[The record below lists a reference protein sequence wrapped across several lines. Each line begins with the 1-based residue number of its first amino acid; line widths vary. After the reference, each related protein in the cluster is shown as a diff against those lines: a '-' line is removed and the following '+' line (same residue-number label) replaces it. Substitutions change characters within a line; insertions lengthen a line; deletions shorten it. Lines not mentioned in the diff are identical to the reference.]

1 MIEIKNLVKIYNKGK
16 TNEFCALK
24 GIDLSIEEGEM
35 VAIIGKSGAGKS
47 TLLHILAAIDSYDKG
62 SYLVDGVSVGD
73 LKEKDRAR
81 FRNQKIGI
89 VMQDYA
95 LIDEYTIEENVQ
107 IPLIYAEPTA
117 QQLGK
122 LASEMA
128 GSPSDSLAVFAVA
141 GSNTQTVEQGVRDL
155 ADFLHMLGNPVGVI
169 SAGNSQSL
177 ERFLDLNYPLSIL
190 DVQRTMA
197 VCAEDGAAAVIL
209 ALSEETLNDDALQ
222 SVNVDVLGCD
232 DKGLSEA
239 EIVKSVARF
248 GCTVGKQTHIAGRTQ
263 ESDALAAQA
272 TEAYGQT
279 DSSALSLSIA
289 MVLAAGVR
297 KANIKSAL
305 RVSRDL
311 N

>member
-1 MIEIKNLVKIYNKGK
+1 MSAVSESMNRRMTLGLLASRYG
-16 TNEFCALK
+16 FAL
-24 GIDLSIEEGEM
+24 DPAFATEVTVTSI
-35 VAIIGKSGAGKS
+35 ADD
-47 TLLHILAAIDSYDKG
+47 IDSVRPG
-62 SYLVDGVSVGD
+62 ALFMPSTQVDEQQLRQVQALGAYGAVVPTCV
-73 LKEKDRAR
+73 AR
-81 FRNQKIGI
+81 KNGWRS
-89 VMQDYA
+89 
-95 LIDEYTIEENVQ
+95 

-141 GSNTQTVEQGVRDL
+141 GSNTQTVEQGVRNL

>member
-1 MIEIKNLVKIYNKGK
+1 MPSAPVDEQQLRQVQALGAYGAVVPHALRGK
-16 TNEFCALK
+16 T
-24 GIDLSIEEGEM
+24 
-35 VAIIGKSGAGKS
+35 
-47 TLLHILAAIDSYDKG
+47 
-62 SYLVDGVSVGD
+62 DG
-73 LKEKDRAR
+73 
-81 FRNQKIGI
+81 
-89 VMQDYA
+89 
-95 LIDEYTIEENVQ
+95 VQ

>member
-1 MIEIKNLVKIYNKGK
+1 MSAVSESMNRRMTLGLLASRYGFDLDPAFATEVTVTSIADDIDSVRPGALFIPSTQVDEQQLRQVQALGAYGAVVPHALRGK
-16 TNEFCALK
+16 T
-24 GIDLSIEEGEM
+24 
-35 VAIIGKSGAGKS
+35 
-47 TLLHILAAIDSYDKG
+47 
-62 SYLVDGVSVGD
+62 DG
-73 LKEKDRAR
+73 
-81 FRNQKIGI
+81 
-89 VMQDYA
+89 
-95 LIDEYTIEENVQ
+95 VQ

-248 GCTVGKQTHIAGRTQ
+248 
-263 ESDALAAQA
+263 DALSASRPTSQVVRRNPMRSQRKRRRHTGRRTAARCHCPSPWCLRP
-272 TEAYGQT
+272 AY
-279 DSSALSLSIA
+279 
-289 MVLAAGVR
+289 VR
-297 KANIKSAL
+297 PILKAHCVYLEI
-305 RVSRDL
+305 
-311 N
+311 

>member
-1 MIEIKNLVKIYNKGK
+1 MSVVSESMNRRMTLGLLASRYG
-16 TNEFCALK
+16 F
-24 GIDLSIEEGEM
+24 DLDPAFATEVTVTSI
-35 VAIIGKSGAGKS
+35 ADD
-47 TLLHILAAIDSYDKG
+47 IDSVRPG
-62 SYLVDGVSVGD
+62 ALFMPSMQVD
-73 LKEKDRAR
+73 E
-81 FRNQKIGI
+81 
-89 VMQDYA
+89 
-95 LIDEYTIEENVQ
+95 
-107 IPLIYAEPTA
+107 
-117 QQLGK
+117 QQLRQVQALG
-122 LASEMA
+122 AY
-128 GSPSDSLAVFAVA
+128 GAV
-141 GSNTQTVEQGVRDL
+141 
-155 ADFLHMLGNPVGVI
+155 
-169 SAGNSQSL
+169 
-177 ERFLDLNYPLSIL
+177 
-190 DVQRTMA
+190 
-197 VCAEDGAAAVIL
+197 
-209 ALSEETLNDDALQ
+209 Q

-272 TEAYGQT
+272 AEAYGQA